1 MIAKILK
8 YKEKYSDLIV
18 IPKSTK
24 VSNEKTISYDKKT
37 THFLL
42 TRQLNMII

>member
-1 MIAKILK
+1 MIVKILK

-24 VSNEKTISYDKKT
+24 VSNKKTISNDKNDSI
-37 THFLL
+37 FY
-42 TRQLNMII
+42 

>member
-1 MIAKILK
+1 MIVKILK

-24 VSNEKTISYDKKT
+24 VSNEKTISYDKKR
-37 THFLL
+37 L
-42 TRQLNMII
+42 IIYWHANST